1 MHRRWWGFVPLI
13 AIIFFGTGASAQMLG
28 TSARQMKAGAW
39 DLGIFYQGTFNQE
52 LTFSITD
59 TANCVAGIASIPFA
73 CTTTGDLDAEGNGG
87 ALLFKATLQAKE
99 RGFQIYAAAGVGE
112 YSVRVGSVTV
122 FNSQVL
128 NRSGFLTSLG
138 AKAVLW
144 PDTIVTPALAVD
156 GSIGWQRYFGDG
168 SRLDL
173 LQFQLAVETSHRFR
187 FEKDKFTLE
196 PYGGVKWLSTRAWLT
211 DVGSRQ
217 RVGGREDAIS
227 PFVGL
232 RIPVFGGEDS
242 IFTEVSFV
250 KGVQLAS
257 GMSLRFG

>member
-1 MHRRWWGFVPLI
+1 
-13 AIIFFGTGASAQMLG
+13 MLG

-39 DLGIFYQGTFNQE
+39 DLGIFYQGTFKQD

-59 TANCVAGIASIPFA
+59 AANCTAENGPVVFPCAS
-73 CTTTGDLDAEGNGG
+73 TGDLDAEGNGE
-87 ALLFKATLQAKE
+87 ALLLKVTVQAKE
-99 RGFQIYAAAGVGE
+99 RGLQLYATLGVGE
-112 YSVRVGSVTV
+112 YAVGIGSQTV
-122 FNSQVL
+122 FNSEVL
-128 NRSGFLTSLG
+128 NRSGFLTSIG
-138 AKAVLW
+138 SKAVLW

-173 LQFQLAVETSHRFR
+173 LQFQLAIETSHRFR

-217 RVGGREDAIS
+217 RVGGKEDAIS

-232 RIPVFGGEDS
+232 RIPIFGGEDS
-242 IFTEVSFV
+242 LFTEVSFI

-257 GMSLRFG
+257 GMSMRFG